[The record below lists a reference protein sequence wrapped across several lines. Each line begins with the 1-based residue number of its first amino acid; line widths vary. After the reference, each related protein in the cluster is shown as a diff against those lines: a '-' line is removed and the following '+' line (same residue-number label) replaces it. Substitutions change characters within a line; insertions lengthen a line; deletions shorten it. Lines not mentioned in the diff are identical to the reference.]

1 MKETVKGTVRFV
13 KSATGD
19 NDFPPLCSLLGTP
32 LREVA
37 VVGRSNVGKSSL
49 LNMLFGTK
57 GMVKTSAQPGKTRLL
72 NFFAYDE
79 KLFFVDFPG
88 WGYAKVGKEQ
98 RVSFLDMFKSYFKS
112 RRDLALL
119 LFLFDSRR
127 EPTTEDLQIWG
138 WFKQENIPVALV
150 LTKIDKFGVTKRLSE
165 IKRIKKAFGAD
176 DNEVFI
182 FSTLEGIG
190 KEQLWKRIEDG
201 LDR

>member
-1 MKETVKGTVRFV
+1 MNDTVRFI

-19 NDFPPLCSLLGTP
+19 NDFPPLCSILGTP

-79 KLFFVDFPG
+79 RLFFVDFPG
-88 WGYAKVGKEQ
+88 WGYAKVGREQ
-98 RVSFLDMFKSYFKS
+98 RSSFLEMVKSYFEAK
-112 RRDLALL
+112 RDVALL
-119 LFLFDSRR
+119 LFLFDARR
-127 EPTTEDLQIWG
+127 DPTSEDLQIWA
-138 WFKQENIPVALV
+138 WFKQEKIPVALV
-150 LTKIDKFGVTKRLSE
+150 LTKIDKFGVTKRFSE
-165 IKRIKKAFGAD
+165 IKRIKKAFHVED
-176 DNEVFI
+176 KDVFP

-201 LDR
+201 LDRH